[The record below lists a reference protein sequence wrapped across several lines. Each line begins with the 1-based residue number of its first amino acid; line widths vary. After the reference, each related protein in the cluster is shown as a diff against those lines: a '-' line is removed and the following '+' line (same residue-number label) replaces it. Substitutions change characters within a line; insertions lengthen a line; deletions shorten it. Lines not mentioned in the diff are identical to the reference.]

1 MPMRVLHFLDTT
13 NRGGAETQVLDVCRN
28 ARDFGIELT
37 FVTAQG
43 GVIEEEF
50 RESGVDFVRLGR
62 KFPVDLYLA
71 SQLRKIIKERQ
82 IQVVH
87 GYQAVEGLHL
97 YLATRGL
104 KRVRRVLSFQ
114 GGTVY
119 DWKNRRALRFLIP
132 RMHANVVVSEALKRF
147 HAESDR
153 FDITN
158 FTVIPNGADPG
169 RVKPTG
175 KSLRKELGLPEAT
188 RLIGMV
194 GNFYSE
200 PRKDQFTVCR
210 ALPSVFEK
218 HPNVNVVFAGKIED
232 GAEDKFADCLNF
244 CLENGIADR
253 VHFLG
258 GRSDIGD
265 VLAALQVF
273 VLSSRREGLPVAVS
287 EAMLA
292 GLPLVLSDIEPLIEV
307 SDGGRCAE
315 IFKTGDADDLANRL
329 STLLADEARRRELA
343 ACAKDFAERN
353 YSIGAHLAA
362 LKVLYERISK

>member
-1 MPMRVLHFLDTT
+1 MRVLHFLDTT

-43 GVIEEEF
+43 GALEERF
-50 RESGVDFVRLGR
+50 RESGADFVKLNR

-71 SQLRKIIKERQ
+71 SQLRNIIKEKS

-87 GYQAVEGLHL
+87 GHQAVEGLHL
-97 YLATRGL
+97 YLAARGL
-104 KRVRRVLSFQ
+104 KGVRRVLSFH
-114 GGTVY
+114 GGTVL

-132 RMHANVVVSEALKRF
+132 RMHANVVVSEALKRNL
-147 HAESDR
+147 AGADR
-153 FDITN
+153 LYVTD
-158 FTVIPNGADPG
+158 FTVIPNGADTE
-169 RVKPTG
+169 RIKPTG
-175 KSLRKELGLPEAT
+175 KNLKRELELPDDR

-200 PRKDQFTVCR
+200 PRKDQLAVCR
-210 ALPSVFEK
+210 ALPKIFAAN
-218 HPNVNVVFAGKIED
+218 PDVNMVFAGSIET

-265 VLAALQVF
+265 ILAALDVF
-273 VLSSRREGLPVAVS
+273 TLSSFREGLPIVVL

-292 GLPLVLSDIEPLIEV
+292 GLPLVLSDIDPLVEV

-315 IFKTGDADDLANRL
+315 IFKTGDAEDLARRL
-329 STLLADEARRRELA
+329 SGLLENEARRHELA
-343 ACAKDFAERN
+343 ERAKDFAEKN
-353 YSIGAHLAA
+353 YSIVAHLTA
-362 LKVLYERISK
+362 LRALYERISK